1 MTFAITAA
9 AQTTVPVTWTTASG
23 TTATAQ
29 MPTLLH
35 ASYAQA
41 AGEHTAAVV
50 QIADAPPQVTPA
62 YTTQSGTSGGAIAG
76 MGGATLLGLAIVIWF
91 AAKWKTHAKEVRRA
105 FVMGAAATIL
115 IGSWGLFGT
124 LSQTVKSTGDNVG
137 NSVSNTVGQTSAH

>member
-1 MTFAITAA
+1 MTFAITFAA
-9 AQTTVPVTWTTASG
+9 KNTVPVTWTTASG
-23 TTATAQ
+23 TTATANL
-29 MPTLLH
+29 PTLVH

-50 QIADAPPQVTPA
+50 QIADSPQQVAPA
-62 YTTQSGTSGGAIAG
+62 YTTQSASGGAIAG
-76 MGGATLLGLAIVIWF
+76 LGGASLLGLAILIWF

-105 FVMGAAATIL
+105 FVMGAAASIL

-137 NSVSNTVGQTSAH
+137 NSVSSTVGQTSAH